1 MDIRLEST
9 LRVISVVPSYIL
21 HSEVGRES
29 PINDELWITVA
40 SILGVI
46 LGFRIP

>member
-1 MDIRLEST
+1 MDISLEST
-9 LRVISVVPSYIL
+9 LRVISVFLAIFFTVRW
-21 HSEVGRES
+21 GRES

-46 LGFRIP
+46 LGFRVP